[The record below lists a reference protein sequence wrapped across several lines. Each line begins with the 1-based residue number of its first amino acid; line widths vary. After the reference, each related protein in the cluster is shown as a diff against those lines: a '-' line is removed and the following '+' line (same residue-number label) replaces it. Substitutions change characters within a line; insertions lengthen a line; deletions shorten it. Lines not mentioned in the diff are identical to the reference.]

1 MPETQAE
8 KETRWKREDESARYG
23 ASTGN
28 PFATLC
34 QHCYGRHWSPR
45 DNECPHPKFERKD

>member
-1 MPETQAE
+1 MKEETQAE
-8 KETRWKREDESARYG
+8 KEVRWKREDASAQYG

-34 QHCYGRHWSPR
+34 QHCYGRHWSPK
-45 DNECPHPKFERKD
+45 DNECPRPKLEPK